1 MKKYLGL
8 CLLLLS
14 GCAWDNVEDQA
25 HGYPDEIAEVTR
37 FSCATS
43 GCHTTQSA
51 EAAAGLNLETW
62 ESLFKGS
69 RGGSAVV
76 PYSPD
81 QSYLLYSVNTDT
93 NRGPTLYPTMPLG
106 GARLTD
112 VQYQMLRQWIA
123 DGARNTSGQE
133 RFPPISS
140 RRKWY
145 VTNQGCDLV
154 AVIDAES
161 RQIMRYIQ
169 VGGISGVPES
179 PHNVKV
185 SKDGKYWYVVFLA
198 QNPYLEKYS
207 TLTDQKVGQVQIGA
221 GNWNTFNISSDG
233 KFGLAVSYILSGVGT
248 VDASLVDLVNDV
260 VTEPIIV
267 GSKVHGSTPHPTLR
281 RFYLT
286 QQDESGL
293 IAMDYNSQGRVT
305 NLDPIDL
312 IQGTPAHTGDGKLR
326 PHEVIFSPDGTKY
339 FVTCQSAREVRVYLA
354 ATNTLLS
361 VINVGDEPVEMAIS
375 PATGHLFVTCME
387 DITTFA
393 GEPNK
398 HGSVAIIEMSNN
410 SLVKSIYTGYQP
422 HGVAVDEASA
432 MAIVT
437 NRNVNVNGPAPHHS
451 SDCGGRNGYLT
462 AIDLYTLELVPGFK
476 PEMSNDP
483 YAIAVKH

>member
-1 MKKYLGL
+1 MRKYVGL
-8 CLLLLS
+8 LLLLLS
-14 GCAWDNVEDQA
+14 GCTWDKVADQA

-62 ESLFKGS
+62 ESLFYGS

-93 NRGPTLYPTMPLG
+93 NLGPTLNPTMPIG
-106 GARLTD
+106 GARLTAT
-112 VQYQMLRQWIA
+112 QYAMLRQWIA
-123 DGARNTSGQE
+123 DGARNIVGEE
-133 RFPPISS
+133 RFPPMSS

-154 AVIDAES
+154 AVFDAES

-185 SKDGKYWYVVFLA
+185 SKDGQFWYVVFLA
-198 QNPYLEKYS
+198 QNNYLEKYS
-207 TLTDQKVGQVQIGA
+207 TLTDEKVGQVEIGN
-221 GNWNTFNISSDG
+221 GNWNTFNISPDG
-233 KFGLAVSYILSGVGT
+233 KFGLAVSYVISGAGT
-248 VDASLVDLVNDV
+248 VDAVLVNLETDR
-260 VTEPIIV
+260 VTEAFNLGV
-267 GSKVHGSTPHPTLR
+267 KVHGSAPHPTLR
-281 RFYLT
+281 RYYLT
-286 QQDESGL
+286 QQDESAL
-293 IAMDYNSQGRVT
+293 MQVDYNSLGRVT
-305 NLDPIDL
+305 STEPIDL

-339 FVTCQSAREVRVYLA
+339 FVTCQTAREVRVYLS
-354 ATNTLLS
+354 ATNTLLG
-361 VINVGDEPVEMAIS
+361 VIYVGDEPVEMAIS
-375 PATGHLFVTCME
+375 EATGQLFVTCME

-398 HGSVAIIEMSNN
+398 HGSVAIIDIATN
-410 SLVKSIYTGYQP
+410 SLIKSIYTGYQP
-422 HGVAVDEASA
+422 HGIAIDEASH

-437 NRNVNVNGPAPHHS
+437 NRNVSVNGPAPHHS

-462 AIDLYTLELVPGFK
+462 AIDLNTLQLVPDFK